1 LQKVR
6 ELGVEYSY
14 DNKDQKYGIE
24 SYEAILEQ

>member
-1 LQKVR
+1 VK
-6 ELGVEYSY
+6 ELGVNYTY